1 MNIFYRN
8 SASLMMTC
16 VMCVFMLV
24 FSGCYSFKGTSIP
37 ADSNTFYI
45 ANFTV
50 DTYDAPFILSQQI
63 TEKLKEKIRK
73 ETRLKYTEVDPD
85 LEFVGKI
92 TNYIVSPVAPQN
104 NQVPSANR
112 LEITI
117 NVDFKDNKHEKNKWN
132 SNFTFFKDFDKN
144 ANLIDVRDALAL
156 EIFDQLAEDVFNRAF
171 TNW

>member
-1 MNIFYRN
+1 MNLLFRKLTSVMLT
-8 SASLMMTC
+8 SALSI
-16 VMCVFMLV
+16 FMLV
-24 FSGCYSFKGTSIP
+24 LSGCYSFKGTSIP

-73 ETRLKYTEVDPD
+73 ETRLKYAEVDPD
-85 LEFVGKI
+85 IEFVGKI

-104 NQVPSANR
+104 NQIPSANR